1 MKRINTKHQRHR
13 RNGPF
18 SRLLPPLPSS
28 LVMLLNQPAARR
40 SIIIHEMKSSTL
52 TFYKDILKQHYS
64 SHSSL
69 ERKNARQQKRILA
82 LLRAIVVVQALKLS
96 ATIIQ
101 RNVRRYIAG
110 VKQIEAQR
118 IQCWW
123 YTVEAIRTFQLTK
136 ALRFFNRL
144 LFQKLLRFFT
154 IWRNEIKL
162 WLYQKNMI
170 GEKGLVFDKWCAYTK
185 KIVTFK
191 IKMKAAL
198 TLRHCPPVVKA
209 WEVYTKKCIAVR
221 TFVLKLIMGAKR
233 RNFDRMVLLVVATRT
248 STRLQN
254 FIRCVNAQYVLHR
267 LKVKAL
273 ATQLSGS
280 FIRMGGR
287 QATTEI
293 RRRGAVALQKVMRGR
308 MGRLWSKTYRTELTK
323 TFQDIQNNWKRTTRL
338 AGKLAIR
345 NALVKLNTH
354 IFEEEPKSDTSK
366 TTSSNNVKESAFGIM
381 GCLKRSPRRL
391 ASMATPTSDATH
403 AHVDDFSDRKVY
415 DYSGGSIA
423 SAAFC
428 EVDVHCVGRVP
439 LSAAETLFKRANLHM
454 NKSEA
459 ILNGSLLVQNGQI
472 HRHTFE
478 AFLKD
483 GVVYEAS
490 TTPTELHVST
500 MTKIIRGRQLKAI
513 RLLRLVNGERAKK
526 RQERKAIRSAQLEG
540 QLIAWKKHDDLN
552 KIHCLQCRQHF
563 MTSSELLLDHLQI
576 KPKELLKEF
585 RPRQIMQQ
593 HKFSCPLFP
602 GINPKSKKNYLQDVY
617 ANDLIFEELEL
628 LGERAPHALNRLNT
642 GGLLS

>member
-110 VKQIEAQR
+110 VKQIEAQK

-123 YTVEAIRTFQLTK
+123 YTVQACATIRLTK
-136 ALRFFNRL
+136 ALRFFKRL

-198 TLRHCPPVVKA
+198 TLRQCPPVVKA

-248 STRLQN
+248 STRLPL
-254 FIRCVNAQYVLHR
+254 R
-267 LKVKAL
+267 
-273 ATQLSGS
+273 
-280 FIRMGGR
+280 
-287 QATTEI
+287 
-293 RRRGAVALQKVMRGR
+293 
-308 MGRLWSKTYRTELTK
+308 
-323 TFQDIQNNWKRTTRL
+323 WKR
-338 AGKLAIR
+338 
-345 NALVKLNTH
+345 
-354 IFEEEPKSDTSK
+354 
-366 TTSSNNVKESAFGIM
+366 
-381 GCLKRSPRRL
+381 
-391 ASMATPTSDATH
+391 
-403 AHVDDFSDRKVY
+403 
-415 DYSGGSIA
+415 
-423 SAAFC
+423 
-428 EVDVHCVGRVP
+428 
-439 LSAAETLFKRANLHM
+439 
-454 NKSEA
+454 
-459 ILNGSLLVQNGQI
+459 
-472 HRHTFE
+472 
-478 AFLKD
+478 
-483 GVVYEAS
+483 
-490 TTPTELHVST
+490 
-500 MTKIIRGRQLKAI
+500 
-513 RLLRLVNGERAKK
+513 
-526 RQERKAIRSAQLEG
+526 
-540 QLIAWKKHDDLN
+540 
-552 KIHCLQCRQHF
+552 
-563 MTSSELLLDHLQI
+563 
-576 KPKELLKEF
+576 
-585 RPRQIMQQ
+585 
-593 HKFSCPLFP
+593 
-602 GINPKSKKNYLQDVY
+602 
-617 ANDLIFEELEL
+617 
-628 LGERAPHALNRLNT
+628 
-642 GGLLS
+642 